1 MLKEKSKRYP
11 EQLEKLIDEHTAR
24 LKKKIDEQRQSEK
37 ALQKAHDKL
46 QRRFEQCTTEHK
58 RTYKQLLHTEKLSVI
73 GKLLHTEKLSVI
85 GKLSATI
92 VHELNNPIFGI
103 RNVLKEIKKSAS
115 LNEDNTELV
124 DLAIHECNRI
134 KDFITRLQDFN
145 RPSSGVVTPMDIH
158 KTINNMLLF
167 CRKQFNAKKIKVE
180 KYYATNM
187 PEIMTV
193 KDQIQQVIL
202 NLLINAEEAIPK
214 DGGTIKITTKVLK
227 EKVAI
232 QIHDSGEGIKPEDED
247 RIFEPFF
254 STKSSKKGTGLGLSI
269 SCGVVKK
276 HGGNIEVKSKPGK
289 GTTFLVTLP
298 IRGE

>member
-37 ALQKAHDKL
+37 ALQRAHDKL
-46 QRRFEQCTTEHK
+46 QHRFEQCTTEHK
-58 RTYKQLLHTEKLSVI
+58 RTYKQ
-73 GKLLHTEKLSVI
+73 LLHTEKLSVI

-254 STKSSKKGTGLGLSI
+254 STKSSKEGTGLGLSI
-269 SCGVVKK
+269 SYGVIKK